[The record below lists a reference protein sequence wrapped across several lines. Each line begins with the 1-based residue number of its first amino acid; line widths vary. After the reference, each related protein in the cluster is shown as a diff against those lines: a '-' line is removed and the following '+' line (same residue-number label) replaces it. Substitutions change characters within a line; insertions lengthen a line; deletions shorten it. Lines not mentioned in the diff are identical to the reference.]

1 MARRLG
7 SRGALCHSAIL
18 VRIRVS
24 RHSPT
29 TSWTGRAPLRP
40 HRRWTGDTGDTQ
52 ATHRRIDIKD
62 ELVLAAGLVC
72 SVRQSERGRR
82 DQDVCVLKQHL
93 DLWGSTSA
101 IKTGALS
108 TTNLIALSTFPAQ
121 SS

>member
-1 MARRLG
+1 MNPSGCA
-7 SRGALCHSAIL
+7 
-18 VRIRVS
+18 
-24 RHSPT
+24 
-29 TSWTGRAPLRP
+29 
-40 HRRWTGDTGDTQ
+40 GDTQ

-93 DLWGSTSA
+93 DLCGSTSA

-108 TTNLIALSTFPAQ
+108 TTNLIALSTFAAQ